1 MLDTTRKS
9 DFYID
14 WTSDATGPVVRWN
27 SNNRIPFEDMLQE
40 FEDAGWID
48 GQIYSNSV
56 NQRVVEDRIAIEAY
70 RKNYKGPSEEEML
83 EMRAEFGAGAKI
95 VNVLTGHEY
104 TV

>member
-14 WTSDATGPVVRWN
+14 WTSDATGPVVRWS
-27 SNNRIPFEDMLQE
+27 SNDRIPFEDMLQE

-48 GQIYSNSV
+48 GQIYSNGV